1 MYAMWFHNILVSWVF
16 HSICFFSVT
25 EPTAPMGL
33 KVGWESQMACTWWK
47 WDLFLPPR
55 LESHTLDGSEG
66 KAIPFQAQRVLRVWG
81 YQFSRQS
88 EHEGGNTMHKPPL
101 PPQEIFLV
109 LVSVR
114 GRVDPRDIARLEGL
128 CWEMPMTPSG
138 IAPHNLPAYSAV
150 PQPTTPPRAA
160 LVGSITSNMN
170 FFF

>member
-1 MYAMWFHNILVSWVF
+1 
-16 HSICFFSVT
+16 VT

-66 KAIPFQAQRVLRVWG
+66 KAIPFQAQRVLRGSG

-88 EHEGGNTMHKPPL
+88 EHESGKHYAQAAFS
-101 PPQEIFLV
+101 PQEIFLV

-114 GRVDPRDIARLEGL
+114 GRVDPRDIAWLEGL
-128 CWEMPMTPSG
+128 C
-138 IAPHNLPAYSAV
+138 
-150 PQPTTPPRAA
+150 
-160 LVGSITSNMN
+160 
-170 FFF
+170 